1 MDQSS
6 KFLLSTAIALAASFV
21 AIVWQQSLANGSG
34 AEIYRGR
41 EGEYEVIV
49 RVQPDRPVVGAIHFT
64 ITPLDTD
71 TLVPVVHAEIDIV
84 AYDPQGM
91 PRYRVRALNPPL
103 ALQYYDA
110 NITIDSPGLWTLLV
124 HVRSDSLG
132 LATFTV
138 PVHVDERALAQTAAG
153 TIVWLVVLATLVAGS
168 GYLWCR
174 GRRLRGRV

>member
-1 MDQSS
+1 
-6 KFLLSTAIALAASFV
+6 
-21 AIVWQQSLANGSG
+21 
-34 AEIYRGR
+34 
-41 EGEYEVIV
+41 
-49 RVQPDRPVVGAIHFT
+49 
-64 ITPLDTD
+64 
-71 TLVPVVHAEIDIV
+71 
-84 AYDPQGM
+84 M

-153 TIVWLVVLATLVAGS
+153 TIVWLVVLVTLVAGS